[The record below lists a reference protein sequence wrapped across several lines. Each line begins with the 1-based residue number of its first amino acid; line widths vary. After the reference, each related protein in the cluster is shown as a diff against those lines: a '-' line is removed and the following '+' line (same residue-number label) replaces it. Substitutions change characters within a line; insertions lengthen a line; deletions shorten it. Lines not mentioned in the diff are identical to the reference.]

1 MTVYN
6 DIDPLVEKSAKTQR
20 IRILDENF
28 KEKRNSLSAYKS
40 ERPHTYPTRNPNA
53 L

>member
-20 IRILDENF
+20 IRILDENYR
-28 KEKRNSLSAYKS
+28 EKRNSLSEYKP
-40 ERPHTYPTRNPNA
+40 ERPHTYPFKNPNA